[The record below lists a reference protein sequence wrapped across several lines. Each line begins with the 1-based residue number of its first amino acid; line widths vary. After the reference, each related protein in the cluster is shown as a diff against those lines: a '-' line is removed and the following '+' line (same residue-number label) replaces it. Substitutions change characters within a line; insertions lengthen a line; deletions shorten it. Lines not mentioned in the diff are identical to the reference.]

1 MAFGADAVYAG
12 IPRFSLR
19 AKENPYNN
27 SSLKEDIEYC
37 HQVGK
42 KIYVTAN
49 ILPQNR
55 KLQSFKRSIATIA
68 EAGPDGIIMSDP
80 GMIQYV
86 KTEFSR
92 ITNSFIGTNK
102 YNKLDVRGILER
114 LWSKTNHSFA

>member
-1 MAFGADAVYAG
+1 MAKVPELLCPAGSPEKLRYALAFGADAVYAG

-19 AKENPYNN
+19 AKENPYKN

-68 EAGPDGIIMSDP
+68 EAAPDGTDTT
-80 GMIQYV
+80 GNLL
-86 KTEFSR
+86 F
-92 ITNSFIGTNK
+92 
-102 YNKLDVRGILER
+102 
-114 LWSKTNHSFA
+114 

>member
-1 MAFGADAVYAG
+1 MAKVPELLCPAGSPEKLRYALAFGADAVYAG

-55 KLQSFKRSIATIA
+55 KLQSFKRSIAAIA

-86 KTEFSR
+86 K
-92 ITNSFIGTNK
+92 IFISG
-102 YNKLDVRGILER
+102 
-114 LWSKTNHSFA
+114 